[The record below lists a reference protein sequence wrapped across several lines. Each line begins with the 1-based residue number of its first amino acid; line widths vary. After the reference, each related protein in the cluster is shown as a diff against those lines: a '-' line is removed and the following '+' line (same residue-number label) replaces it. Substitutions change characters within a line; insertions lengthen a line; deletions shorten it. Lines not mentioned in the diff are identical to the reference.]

1 MPSIKNTAADSD
13 QTSAAFKRRFMTRL
27 VAVLIGG
34 MFLDGY
40 ILGIMGTV
48 IGTISAELNF
58 SELWEGLIAA
68 SALLGILVGSPL
80 GGWLADKFGR
90 KPLFMADMAL
100 FCVGSV
106 LQFFVDSAWQ
116 LFLVRLLMG
125 IAIGVEYS
133 VGWPLMSE
141 FAPARLRGRL
151 ICGHRGRLVRRV
163 HGRVPGGL
171 RADHPDRRGLAGHP
185 GLEHRPRGDLVPRS
199 ARPARVAAL
208 AVEQGPPATRP
219 APSLTST

>member
-1 MPSIKNTAADSD
+1 
-13 QTSAAFKRRFMTRL
+13 MTRL

-48 IGTISAELNF
+48 ISPISADLNF

-80 GGWLADKFGR
+80 GGWPADKFGR
-90 KPLFMADMAL
+90 KPLFMVGHGAL
-100 FCVGSV
+100 LCRFGPAV
-106 LQFFVDSAWQ
+106 LCRLGRQ

-151 ICGHRGRLVRRV
+151 ICVTVVAWYVGFMVAFLVGYV
-163 HGRVPGGL
+163 
-171 RADHPDRRGLAGHP
+171 
-185 GLEHRPRGDLVPRS
+185 
-199 ARPARVAAL
+199 
-208 AVEQGPPATRP
+208 
-219 APSLTST
+219 LTT